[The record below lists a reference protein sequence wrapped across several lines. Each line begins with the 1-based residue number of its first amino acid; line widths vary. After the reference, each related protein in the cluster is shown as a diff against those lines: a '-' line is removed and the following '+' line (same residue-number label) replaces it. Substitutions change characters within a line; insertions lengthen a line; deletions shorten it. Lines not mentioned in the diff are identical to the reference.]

1 MNEAK
6 LNLFNTHFL
15 ISLTPLQ
22 GLGAKFHVMQ
32 IIGRVTAD
40 ATVSET
46 KAGKKVVNFS
56 IAINDTYKTKDST
69 EVQKIVT
76 YVNCAYWINPGIA
89 PCLTKG
95 TLVEC
100 AGRIGANAWTNKEG
114 EVKASLTFHVNTIKL
129 HGRSAGGN
137 ATPAPVVPMN
147 TAPAA
152 VSEVAEDLPF

>member
-1 MNEAK
+1 ME
-6 LNLFNTHFL
+6 
-15 ISLTPLQ
+15 
-22 GLGAKFHVMQ
+22 
-32 IIGRVTAD
+32 IIGRITAD
-40 ATVSET
+40 ANIGET

-56 IAINDTYKTKDST
+56 IAINDTYKAKGST

-76 YVNCAYWINPGIA
+76 YVNCAYWINSGLA
-89 PCLTKG
+89 QYLTKG

-100 AGRIGANAWTNKEG
+100 AGRIGANAYTSKDG

-129 HGRSAGGN
+129 HGRSGN
-137 ATPAPVVPMN
+137 GTATPAPVVPMN